1 MRRKLAA
8 GLVGAALVAMVLVG
22 RAAAQQDAW
31 AGVDRIVAVGDVH
44 GDYEQF
50 VRTLRAA
57 GVVDAANKWIAGKTH
72 LVQLGDILGRGAESR
87 KAMDL
92 VMGLEPQAAEAGGAV
107 HALIGNHEAMEL
119 LGDWRYVNP
128 EDEKAYGGEE
138 GLRTALGPQGR
149 YGRWIRK
156 HSTVININDILFVHA
171 GLTPA
176 LARRSAAEINRTV
189 RDELL
194 RGVQD
199 GIAAAA
205 DGPLWDRSLVVDDE
219 DEVAKRL
226 EGMLKAY
233 GARRMVVG
241 HTVSP
246 EGVSARAGGR
256 LVMIDVGLSK
266 LYGGPAACLVV
277 EKGTLYEVRHP
288 GVKRKLPLEAP
299 AKAPAASRVGS
310 ISCPVYPRQ
319 AVDLPFRLRAA

>member
-1 MRRKLAA
+1 MRRKLPV
-8 GLVGAALVAMVLVG
+8 GLIGAALVAMVLVG

-87 KAMDL
+87 KVMDL

-138 GLRTALGPQGR
+138 GLRSALGPQGR

-156 HSTVININDILFVHA
+156 HNTVIKINDILFVHA

-176 LARRSAAEINRTV
+176 LARRSTAEINRTV
-189 RDELL
+189 REELL

-199 GIAAAA
+199 GIAADA

-219 DEVAKRL
+219 EEVAKRL

-256 LVMIDVGLSK
+256 LIMVDVGMAG

-288 GVKRKLPLEAP
+288 GVKRKVPLEAP

-310 ISCPVYPRQ
+310 LSCPVYPRQ
-319 AVDLPFRLRAA
+319 AVGVLFRRLAA